1 MKTPQFW
8 QRDSKSLLPD
18 LLTPVAWLY
27 GGISRC
33 HRASQKSA
41 QVSEPVICVG
51 NVVAGG
57 AGKTPVAIAVARL
70 FLAEGKRP
78 HFLTRGYGGSLMGPI
93 RVVLDVHTFQ
103 EVGDEPLILA
113 ETAPTWV
120 AKDRVAGAR
129 AAAEAGADVIIMDD
143 GFQNPTLEK
152 DFSLLVLDAEYGV
165 GNGRLIPAGPLRETL
180 AAGLCRADAVILVG
194 ENPDNNLKNQLN
206 NIKPVFKSRLVP
218 RESIDGI
225 SGEKVVAF
233 AGIGRPE
240 KFFQSLKDAGC
251 GLINHFSYADH
262 HIYKKEEIMTM
273 VEAAATENAA
283 LVTTRKDY
291 VRLSLEAKMM
301 VTVFDVDM
309 TFAAPDKL
317 KTLLLSVLKKG

>member
-8 QRDSKSLLPD
+8 QRDSKSLLPA
-18 LLTPVAWLY
+18 LLTPIAWLY

-41 QVSEPVICVG
+41 RVSVPVICIG

-78 HFLTRGYGGSLMGPI
+78 HFLTRGYGGSLTGPT

-152 DFSLLVLDAEYGV
+152 DLSLLVLDASYGV

-180 AAGLCRADAVILVG
+180 AAGLRRADTVILVG
-194 ENPDNNLKNQLN
+194 GKYDSNQKNQLN
-206 NIKPVFKSRLVP
+206 IIKPVFSSKLVP
-218 RESIDGI
+218 CESVDGI
-225 SGEKVVAF
+225 SGKKVVAF

-240 KFFQSLKDAGC
+240 KFFESLEDAGYE
-251 GLINHFSYADH
+251 LINHFSYPDH
-262 HIYKKEEIMTM
+262 HVYKKEEIMNM
-273 VEAAATENAA
+273 VEVAAAENAA

-309 TFAAPDKL
+309 TFTAPEKL
-317 KTLLLSVLKKG
+317 KTLLLSVLKEG